1 MPSVLM
7 QRINV
12 TFGMSMVFTKTGKWG
27 FAAIISLEVMTPD
40 FESIWRV
47 SIVDCLFIPIPT
59 QVL

>member
-1 MPSVLM
+1 
-7 QRINV
+7 
-12 TFGMSMVFTKTGKWG
+12 MVFTKTGKWG